1 MIFKFGKDKL
11 SDFVKVVQ
19 FMEEEGI
26 EFEGTG
32 DLGFSIG
39 KNEVSTTPEKEKPTP
54 KVVPPD
60 APPPMHNV
68 GWEAWTHD
76 GAMCDD
82 NECKD
87 LSHYGVHPL

>member
-19 FMEEEGI
+19 FMESEGI

-39 KNEVSTTPEKEKPTP
+39 KNSAPEAPEP
-54 KVVPPD
+54 VNVPPD
-60 APPPMHNV
+60 APAPMHNV
-68 GWEAWTHD
+68 GWEPWTHD
-76 GAMCDD
+76 GAMCKD
-82 NECKD
+82 NDCKD
-87 LSHYGVHPL
+87 LSHFGVHPL